1 MILSDQAKKDLMEAL
16 QKQVGLDKA
25 RDFGDEEINQIGV
38 LLLNVLAENLKMK
51 VAGYLDGKAQE
62 IMRKDYDYGKI

>member
-25 RDFGDEEINQIGV
+25 KDFSDEEINQIGV

-51 VAGYLDGKAQE
+51 VAGYL
-62 IMRKDYDYGKI
+62 